1 MGILHYGASGIEIEF
16 EDRVL
21 AHLQI
26 AIGTKLSRRER
37 FFLSWKDDPK
47 VGDGRSSVW
56 LDTSIPLAFTFAS
69 ARTPSINPRW
79 LRALAESV
87 DGRWGMQLADEPGPH
102 GEGGQAMD
110 NNMKP

>member
-26 AIGTKLSRRER
+26 AIGTKLRRHER

-56 LDTSIPLAFTFAS
+56 LDRSIPLAFTFAG
-69 ARTPSINPRW
+69 ARSPSINPRW
-79 LRALAESV
+79 LGVLADSV
-87 DGRWGMQLADEPGPH
+87 DGRWGMQLADEPGPN
-102 GEGGQAMD
+102 GEDGQARD
-110 NNMKP
+110 NSMKP